1 MQETANNNH
10 NGENNDSI
18 EKTKQQTYHTCKKMK
33 RNTIRKKSEKID
45 RYGKR
50 KGKNDSERNK

>member
-33 RNTIRKKSEKID
+33 RNTIRKKIRKNRQIRKEK
-45 RYGKR
+45 REK
-50 KGKNDSERNK
+50 